1 MPPVVL
7 SGMASH
13 RVPSADPPIS
23 RVLRVFVIGQ
33 SPRPE
38 VEAEIAAAAPGL
50 AIQLEGALDGMTRGE
65 IAAHAAPH
73 DDADSLFT
81 ALPSGELI
89 TLSKHAVAQRL
100 ADRLAGRGPALLC
113 CTGAFKGLPA
123 RADIVQPSSVLNG
136 LSAALL
142 PAGTLGLFV
151 PLPEQV
157 AGLSAERSRPGLRA
171 VAICLRPISS
181 EAAIDEAAAL
191 MAETQPDLVIMD
203 CMSYTRADK
212 ARVERTLRCPVL
224 LSIAV
229 AARAAASLLPET
241 P

>member
-1 MPPVVL
+1 MGPGGCGVAR
-7 SGMASH
+7 MM
-13 RVPSADPPIS
+13 
-23 RVLRVFVIGQ
+23 RVFVIGQ

-50 AIQLEGALDGMTRGE
+50 SIQLEGALDGMTRQE
-65 IAAHAAPH
+65 IAKHAAPR

-89 TLSKHAVAQRL
+89 TISKRVVTERLTHRL
-100 ADRLAGRGPALLC
+100 ASAGPALLC
-113 CTGAFKGLPA
+113 CTGAFKGLPQ

-136 LSAALL
+136 LAASLL
-142 PAGTLGLFV
+142 PAGKLGLFV

-157 AGLSAERSRPGLRA
+157 TVLAAERARPGLEA
-171 VAICLRPISS
+171 VAITLRPMS
-181 EAAIDEAAAL
+181 AADVVDAAASQ
-191 MAETQPDLVIMD
+191 MAAESPDLVIMD
-203 CMSYTRADK
+203 CMSYTRAEK
-212 ARVERTLRCPVL
+212 ARIERIVRCPVL

-229 AARAAASLLPET
+229 AARAAASLVPE